1 MGSSGGILQS
11 AWKTPSLGLPQF
23 HNFLLP
29 DMFAHLTRTL
39 SKNTVFFFF
48 FFFFQRNPSDNKKQ
62 ISISSYMLFWQ
73 MQFSCLEI
81 GIALIGHYLWSNL
94 FVSPLLLTAAGQR
107 LSTHYGLWCFGAI
120 QWIFTK
126 WIQRRQN
133 IQRSKRH
140 RIYNLDNEVYFLGF
154 PVTKVKWESTFCQI
168 SSNIWH
174 KDIEDIM
181 SLKRAIF
188 KEKKKKKQ
196 DKCKYPTA
204 VNQN

>member
-1 MGSSGGILQS
+1 MQFNGKFRGILQS
-11 AWKTPSLGLPQF
+11 AWKIPSLGLPQF

-39 SKNTVFFFF
+39 SKNTKCHF

-73 MQFSCLEI
+73 MQFSSLET
-81 GIALIGHYLWSNL
+81 GIALIGYCLWSNM

-107 LSTHYGLWCFGAI
+107 LNTHYGLRCFGAS
-120 QWIFTK
+120 QWIFTQ
-126 WIQRRQN
+126 WIRRRQN

-140 RIYNLDNEVYFLGF
+140 RIYNLDNHIYFLGF

-168 SSNIWH
+168 ASNIWH

-181 SLKRAIF
+181 SLKRAIV
-188 KEKKKKKQ
+188 KEKKKIR
-196 DKCKYPTA
+196 
-204 VNQN
+204 

>member
-1 MGSSGGILQS
+1 MHEKHQAWGCLSSIISSCLTCLPTSPEPFLKILS
-11 AWKTPSLGLPQF
+11 
-23 HNFLLP
+23 
-29 DMFAHLTRTL
+29 
-39 SKNTVFFFF
+39 FFF

-188 KEKKKKKQ
+188 KEKKKK
-196 DKCKYPTA
+196 TR
-204 VNQN
+204 